1 MHPPLISKII
11 VRKLVGSLVMLLV
24 TVAHA
29 VPETQFQP
37 AFEQFQLAT
46 KGHDDAIEK
55 SADAFAALLDIEP
68 GNPVLMAYA
77 GASISLKAKTTWLPW
92 KKMHYAEEGLA
103 MLDKA
108 LALLT
113 PTHNAMLQHG
123 TPVALTVRF
132 VAANT
137 FLAVPGFMN
146 RHERGAKLL
155 AEVLAS
161 PLLAQ
166 SPAGFQNAVR
176 LRAAQL
182 KGQTS

>member
-1 MHPPLISKII
+1 MPPALISKI
-11 VRKLVGSLVMLLV
+11 VARKLVASIALLLV

-29 VPETQFQP
+29 VPEPQFQS
-37 AFEQFQLAT
+37 AFDQFQLAST
-46 KGHDDAIEK
+46 GHDSAIEK
-55 SADAFAALLDIEP
+55 STDAFAALLKIEP

-77 GASISLKAKTTWLPW
+77 GASTSLKATTTWLPW

-103 MLDKA
+103 LLDKA

-113 PTHNAMLQHG
+113 STHNAMLQHG

-146 RHERGAKLL
+146 RHDRGAKLL

-161 PLLAQ
+161 NLLAQ
-166 SPAGFQNAVR
+166 SPVGFQNAVR